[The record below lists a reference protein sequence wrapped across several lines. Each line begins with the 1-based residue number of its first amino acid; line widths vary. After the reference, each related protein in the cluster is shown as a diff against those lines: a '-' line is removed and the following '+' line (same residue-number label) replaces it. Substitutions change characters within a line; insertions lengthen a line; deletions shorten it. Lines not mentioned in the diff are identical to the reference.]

1 MMTPLNIVLIL
12 LTECC
17 AVIGNILLKHAM
29 NQSEQKRMYR
39 ILALGIAVL
48 ALNFFLWLGLLPQ
61 FPLSYLYPFDGLNR
75 IMVILGALVLL
86 KEKVTA
92 PLWGGTALITIGI
105 ALVSASSN

>member
-1 MMTPLNIVLIL
+1 VTPLNIVLIL

-29 NQSEQKRMYR
+29 NQHERSRMFR
-39 ILALGIAVL
+39 FLALGIAVL
-48 ALNFFLWLGLLPQ
+48 ALNFFLWLGLLPK

-75 IMVILGALVLL
+75 IMVIVGAIVLL

-92 PLWGGTALITIGI
+92 PLWGGTILITIGI
-105 ALVSASSN
+105 ALVSAT